1 MDLTS
6 DRIDLSREG
15 FLDNLVASRLLSDAE
30 LKAFVDHHP
39 DADAIDLSD
48 GLLAKG
54 LLTPY
59 QLAAISQGQ
68 FKDLRIGNYDI
79 MDKLGAGG
87 MGTVLKARHR
97 RMKRV
102 VALKLLLPM
111 YCQDESFIRR
121 FQREVETL
129 ARLGHPNIVM
139 AYDADDS
146 EQGYFLVMEFVDGRD
161 LASLVAK
168 QGPMDVPTAVDCILQ
183 AARGLAYAHQLNVVH
198 RDIKPANLLR
208 DQNGV
213 VKVTDL
219 GLARLSAEASESE
232 GTSITKAGY
241 VLGTPDYMS
250 PEQAVDSSTLDHRA
264 DIYSLGGT
272 LYFLLIGRPMYTGTS
287 VMAILM
293 KHRDAPIPLIAEQR
307 DDIPPMLDAIFQK
320 MVAKRT
326 SERYQS
332 MQELIEALEGL
343 CQDSAITTSNTTS
356 TTFVFD
362 SSELGTQQASSKPTL
377 QILIA
382 EPSRVQAGIIRKYLE
397 AQGLTAITIVTS
409 GADALEQI
417 RQSRPDAIIS
427 TLHLPDML
435 GVDLARTLQSEG
447 APQQSGVVIISS
459 ESDAEGTAALHDLHK
474 VVALHKPF
482 TPEQLVNAL
491 NAVTE
496 QQIAVR
502 VSDSSAAGLPTLA
515 TGRKPRSMMRVL
527 IVDDSSTCRI
537 HERMVLQ
544 QLGFTQFTEAA
555 DGANAIADATR
566 ESFDLVVTDYNM
578 PLMNGSALISYL
590 KQNPKTRQV
599 PIVMVTT
606 ETNPELIREVQDLG
620 VEAVFGKSFSVD
632 EVRPLMQRLF
642 G

>member
-1 MDLTS
+1 MDVTS

-30 LKAFVDHHP
+30 LKAFVHHHP

-48 GLLAKG
+48 GLLARG

-59 QLAAISQGQ
+59 QLAAISKGQ

-161 LASLVAK
+161 LASLIAK

-183 AARGLAYAHQLNVVH
+183 AARGLAYAHQLNVIH

-232 GTSITKAGY
+232 GSSITKAGY

-272 LYFLLIGRPMYTGTS
+272 LYFLLIGRPMYTGSS

-293 KHRDAPIPLIAEQR
+293 KHRDAPIPLIGENR
-307 DDIPPMLDAIFQK
+307 DDIPPKLDAIFQK

-332 MQELIEALEGL
+332 MQEVIEALEGL
-343 CQDSAITTSNTTS
+343 HQNSGLTTSDAS
-356 TTFVFD
+356 SATFVLD
-362 SSELGTQQASSKPTL
+362 VSELGTQQATSKPTL
-377 QILIA
+377 QVLIA

-397 AQGLTAITIVTS
+397 AQGLTAITTVSS

-447 APQQSGVVIISS
+447 APG
-459 ESDAEGTAALHDLHK
+459 
-474 VVALHKPF
+474 
-482 TPEQLVNAL
+482 
-491 NAVTE
+491 
-496 QQIAVR
+496 
-502 VSDSSAAGLPTLA
+502 
-515 TGRKPRSMMRVL
+515 
-527 IVDDSSTCRI
+527 
-537 HERMVLQ
+537 
-544 QLGFTQFTEAA
+544 
-555 DGANAIADATR
+555 
-566 ESFDLVVTDYNM
+566 
-578 PLMNGSALISYL
+578 
-590 KQNPKTRQV
+590 NP
-599 PIVMVTT
+599 
-606 ETNPELIREVQDLG
+606 G
-620 VEAVFGKSFSVD
+620 W
-632 EVRPLMQRLF
+632 
-642 G
+642 